1 MSVRFRCRL
10 RSLIAIVSSLVWTA
24 SFATAQGRDPNP
36 CAMLAPGD
44 VRSVYADAQAGVADQ
59 KLARDGIFR
68 CTWKHGTDT
77 LFLVTGSAADDTVAG
92 EAESWSL
99 AILDPL
105 RNDAGRSIRYETVKG
120 VGEEAI
126 AVVERRDPARGLM
139 QDGAYITVRLGPALV
154 TLLAP
159 DLARGDRAEA
169 LRRLTQLGKALVVPR
184 P

>member
-1 MSVRFRCRL
+1 MVTCNR
-10 RSLIAIVSSLVWTA
+10 AHGYVATA
-24 SFATAQGRDPNP
+24 SGLVLLACALSADARDVNP
-36 CAMLAPGD
+36 CALLALSD
-44 VRSVYADAQAGVADQ
+44 VRRLYPDAQAGVADQ

-68 CTWKHGTDT
+68 CTWKHGAGT
-77 LFLVTGSAADDTVAG
+77 LFLVTGAAADDTVAD

-105 RNDAGRSIRYETVKG
+105 RNDAARNLRYETVRG
-120 VGEEAI
+120 VGEAAM
-126 AVVERRDPARGLM
+126 AVVERSDKAKGFM